1 MERIT
6 GIGFDLD
13 HTLAVD
19 NTLERVAFER
29 LLETILAEGGRT
41 CGTLTDELDAIDDL
55 LRHQRRGEFSI
66 DDAVR
71 RFVSTHGI
79 APGEAHVAAF
89 RKTAL
94 GLIDDLVMPLPNVRS
109 TLEALSGRG
118 IAMAVL
124 TNGWNP
130 MQVRKARRAG
140 FSGPV
145 LVSSEIG
152 AQKPAP
158 AAFETLLRT
167 LGCGPEC
174 SWYVGD
180 DPRGDI
186 AGAHA
191 AGMRAVWIDWER
203 KTFPPEV
210 AAPDMTIHQFDELLA
225 LVDAPVGAT

>member
-19 NTLERVAFER
+19 NALERVTFER

-71 RFVSTHGI
+71 RFVSTHGL
-79 APGEAHVAAF
+79 APCERHIAAF
-89 RKTAL
+89 RETAL
-94 GLIDDLVMPLPNVRS
+94 GLIDDLVIPLPNVRS
-109 TLEALSGRG
+109 TLEALREHG

-152 AQKPAP
+152 VQKPAP

-167 LGCGPEC
+167 LGSPPER

-191 AGMRAVWIDWER
+191 AGMRAIWIDWER
-203 KTFPPEV
+203 KTFP
-210 AAPDMTIHQFDELLA
+210 ADISAPDMAIHQFDELLGI
-225 LVDAPVGAT
+225 VGAPVGAT

>member
-13 HTLAVD
+13 HTLAID

-29 LLETILAEGGRT
+29 LLEAVLAQGGRT
-41 CGTLTDELDAIDDL
+41 CGTLTDELDAIDEL
-55 LRHQRRGEFSI
+55 LRHQRRGDFSV

-71 RFVSTHGI
+71 RFVSTHGVT
-79 APGEAHVAAF
+79 PEQRHVAAF
-89 RKTAL
+89 RETAL
-94 GLIDDLVMPLPNVRS
+94 GLIDDLVIPLPNVRS
-109 TLEALSGRG
+109 TLEALGERG

-140 FSGPV
+140 FAGPV

-152 AQKPAP
+152 VQKPAA

-167 LGCGPEC
+167 LGSAPERSC
-174 SWYVGD
+174 YVGD
-180 DPRGDI
+180 DPHGDV

-191 AGMRAVWIDWER
+191 AGMRAIWVDWEH
-203 KTFPPEV
+203 KTFPSEV
-210 AAPDMTIHQFDELLA
+210 APPDMTVHQFDELLGI
-225 LVDAPVGAT
+225 VGAPVGAT